1 MRTLFLSLLFAAG
14 AFAAEEGGHD
24 VPVIYKWVNFAILA
38 GILGY
43 IAVKVGGPALR
54 QRAEDI
60 LDSFATAARRGQE
73 VAAKAAEV
81 EQKLAGLQAEI
92 DAIRAE
98 AQAEMAREADRF
110 SADTA
115 ALLAKVEHNAQQ
127 EIASAT
133 KAAKKELQLHSSRL
147 ALDLARRKLQERITP
162 PVQDGLV
169 DGFLQ
174 SLN

>member
-1 MRTLFLSLLFAAG
+1 MKSIWLAVFFAAS

-43 IAVKVGGPALR
+43 IAVKAGGPALR

-60 LDSFATAARRGQE
+60 LESFATAARRGQE

-81 EQKLAGLQAEI
+81 EKKLAGLQSEI

-98 AQAEMAREADRF
+98 ARDEMAREAERI
-110 SADTA
+110 AAETT

-127 EIASAT
+127 EITSAV
-133 KAAKKELQLHSSRL
+133 KAAKKELQVHSSHV
-147 ALDLARRKLQERITP
+147 ALDLARRKMQERITP
-162 PVQDGLV
+162 AVQDGLV
-169 DGFLQ
+169 DGFIQ
-174 SLN
+174 TLN